1 MKIWVGFLAFVVL
14 VTFGVMDSMK
24 VKALTRELIAL
35 KRELSASKREL
46 SASKRELI
54 ESKRELIA
62 LKMPPPAPA
71 PTPAP
76 AQPTDT
82 RIVCPACNGEKVIML
97 GQVPYRK
104 VQNCPVCGGI
114 GYRILQIPDGMSICP
129 DCQGMG
135 WVYVGNPA
143 RDIPLMT
150 TRCVRC
156 NMSGLIAIA
165 K

>member
-1 MKIWVGFLAFVVL
+1 MKAWVGFLVFVVL
-14 VTFGVMDSMK
+14 VTSCVMDSTK
-24 VKALTRELIAL
+24 VKLLTRELIAL
-35 KRELSASKREL
+35 KRELSESKREL
-46 SASKRELI
+46 S
-54 ESKRELIA
+54 ESKRELSESKMELSA
-62 LKMPPPAPA
+62 LKIPPPAPA
-71 PTPAP
+71 PTP

-82 RIVCPACNGEKVIML
+82 RIVCPACNGEKIVML
-97 GQVPYRK
+97 GHVPYRK

-143 RDIPLMT
+143 GDIPLTT